1 MELEVVDVFLPF
13 LHRYKKR
20 SLNSHFLEIF
30 QYIALNSE
38 LFELFLKEQLILLGI
53 NHFEWMFS
61 NLSEFVSHDVLFN
74 KSLEL
79 LQSILALQA

>member
-53 NHFEWMFS
+53 NHFERMFS